1 MTDQTK
7 KKPATRRPRRIARS
21 PKTDNAEKA
30 GATNNAATPVNTPVR
45 QKTKASMVEDLL
57 ASDDGAT
64 LDAMCVATGWLPHTC
79 RAFLTGLRKK
89 GKAIDRTKREDGT
102 SVYRFGEPVSV
113 PHAGADSGADEKAAA

>member
-7 KKPATRRPRRIARS
+7 KKPATRRPRRMARS
-21 PKTDNAEKA
+21 PETDANKA
-30 GATNNAATPVNTPVR
+30 VATNNAAPPVSTPVR

-64 LDAMCVATGWLPHTC
+64 LDAMCGATGWLPHTC

-89 GKAIDRTKREDGT
+89 GKVIDRAKREDGT
-102 SVYRFGEPVSV
+102 SVYRFGEPVPV
-113 PHAGADSGADEKAAA
+113 PHTGPDSGADEKAAA